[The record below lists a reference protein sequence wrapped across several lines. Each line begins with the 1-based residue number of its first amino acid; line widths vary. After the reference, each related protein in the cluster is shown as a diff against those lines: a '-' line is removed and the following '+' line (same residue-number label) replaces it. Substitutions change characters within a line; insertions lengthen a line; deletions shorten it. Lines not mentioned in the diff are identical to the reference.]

1 MYILNIKHWLMSVL
15 LAIGVLGVACT
26 ANDSSSTLEATPDI
40 EVTSELEPSEASVLL
55 RWKVPAGDF
64 VGYTVSMS
72 AVDPDEENIVEF
84 DIGAL
89 ADGQEL
95 PTFDFPDSASLIM
108 VLQGL
113 ADGGISV
120 NQAFTD
126 VSFPMAS
133 DSGITEVLGNLV
145 EHLIGTMRTAAEIN
159 ENGEVTSEYTS
170 TEERNALSILLEL
183 PKEPVKVGDTWTLDL
198 DLVSLEEG
206 YLLDETLETN
216 EINQVML
223 VSIAIPNDGETIA
236 TVKYVLEES
245 ISGEL
250 ATPIQGGPSSI
261 TGSIGFVGSG
271 EFLVE
276 RGVWKRLSGRMQF
289 SSTGVLSTDIQQHL
303 SMELLDEVPETLASL
318 VQAPP
323 SQLIGS
329 SPYLYRVNEEDITA
343 ISVVHQGV
351 QVDYELQSGQWV
363 IKDGNDTTVYIDK
376 WSGTPLL
383 LSGPQTSRALN
394 SQIDD
399 PAKYGL
405 DSPQTVVKLT
415 TQGGDFLEIHLG
427 DPTPDGENWYVRL
440 ADDDELFLVA
450 GVWGEV
456 ISRLA
461 TKPPYAPKL
470 FSLVEEDILGIS
482 VTYQGEQIAYALQD
496 GRWVIKNDV
505 DIPVFAEAWN
515 GVELVLEGSKTSEVT
530 DIEIDDPDEY
540 GLLPGYVFLNFDTI
554 GDSTTQYFVGDLVP
568 DTERRYAA
576 SATDERLF
584 TVPDS
589 WAEALSK
596 LVTDPPYPP
605 GLDPNSEDAVTPMI
619 HPHSQVPFG

>member
-1 MYILNIKHWLMSVL
+1 MSVL

-40 EVTSELEPSEASVLL
+40 EVTSELEPSEASLLL

-223 VSIAIPNDGETIA
+223 VSIAIPNDGETI
-236 TVKYVLEES
+236 V
-245 ISGEL
+245 
-250 ATPIQGGPSSI
+250 PS
-261 TGSIGFVGSG
+261 
-271 EFLVE
+271 L
-276 RGVWKRLSGRMQF
+276 RN
-289 SSTGVLSTDIQQHL
+289 
-303 SMELLDEVPETLASL
+303 
-318 VQAPP
+318 P
-323 SQLIGS
+323 S
-329 SPYLYRVNEEDITA
+329 
-343 ISVVHQGV
+343 
-351 QVDYELQSGQWV
+351 
-363 IKDGNDTTVYIDK
+363 
-376 WSGTPLL
+376 
-383 LSGPQTSRALN
+383 
-394 SQIDD
+394 
-399 PAKYGL
+399 
-405 DSPQTVVKLT
+405 
-415 TQGGDFLEIHLG
+415 
-427 DPTPDGENWYVRL
+427 
-440 ADDDELFLVA
+440 
-450 GVWGEV
+450 
-456 ISRLA
+456 
-461 TKPPYAPKL
+461 
-470 FSLVEEDILGIS
+470 
-482 VTYQGEQIAYALQD
+482 
-496 GRWVIKNDV
+496 
-505 DIPVFAEAWN
+505 
-515 GVELVLEGSKTSEVT
+515 
-530 DIEIDDPDEY
+530 
-540 GLLPGYVFLNFDTI
+540 
-554 GDSTTQYFVGDLVP
+554 
-568 DTERRYAA
+568 AA
-576 SATDERLF
+576 SWRHLF
-584 TVPDS
+584 K
-589 WAEALSK
+589 EGQAL
-596 LVTDPPYPP
+596 
-605 GLDPNSEDAVTPMI
+605 
-619 HPHSQVPFG
+619 